1 MYLSIQISVCLSGR
15 QSGRQTDTQ
24 TDRHAHACTH
34 PSINL
39 PVRLYI
45 SLQYLLYSIPC
56 HAMLPVFCAAHVIS
70 SHFILSCL
78 ASFYLTHH
86 FISSIFFLSLHLY
99 IAWHYILLF
108 DARCLHMYIIYI
120 YNMPLQRS
128 FSWKSSHCTRCHFS
142 TEHSA
147 WEQRD
152 ITWHPSSWQHKAMKG
167 TWLWQWMRIDRIL

>member
-1 MYLSIQISVCLSGR
+1 MHAPINQFTCQAIYLPTVSTLFHSMPCKATSILCCS
-15 QSGRQTDTQ
+15 
-24 TDRHAHACTH
+24 
-34 PSINL
+34 
-39 PVRLYI
+39 
-45 SLQYLLYSIPC
+45 C
-56 HAMLPVFCAAHVIS
+56 HLI
-70 SHFILSCL
+70 
-78 ASFYLTHH
+78 SFYLVVSRLVLSHTSFHLIYIFPLSALVYCMTLH
-86 FISSIFFLSLHLY
+86 FIIWRKMFTY
-99 IAWHYILLF
+99 VE
-108 DARCLHMYIIYI
+108 YI

>member
-120 YNMPLQRS
+120 YIICPCRGRS
-128 FSWKSSHCTRCHFS
+128 AERALIAQGATFQLNTALESNVTSHDIRQADSTRQWKAHDFGNEC
-142 TEHSA
+142 
-147 WEQRD
+147 
-152 ITWHPSSWQHKAMKG
+152 G
-167 TWLWQWMRIDRIL
+167 